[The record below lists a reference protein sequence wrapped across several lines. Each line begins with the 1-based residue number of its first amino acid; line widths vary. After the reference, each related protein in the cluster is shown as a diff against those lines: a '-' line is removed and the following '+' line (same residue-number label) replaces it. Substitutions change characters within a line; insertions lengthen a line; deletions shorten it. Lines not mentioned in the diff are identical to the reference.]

1 MSTPITFEYPL
12 NERFRTFMRLEY
24 LFEQLDWF
32 IPRPDVWSTRT
43 AIDALLDIITITT
56 RADVKNEL
64 TKEIDRHIASISRLT
79 DQPGVDPDALEKVL
93 GDLAAAGEAIQQMH
107 GPIGQNARE
116 DEFLKAISQRNSIPG
131 GTCSFDLPQFHHWLT
146 QSAEVRQERI
156 DGWLHDIGPTM
167 RGIELVLA
175 LVRTSAP
182 ARRLVAEGGF
192 FQESLDP
199 QSPAQ
204 MLRVTLDGDSALF
217 PEISGHKT
225 RFSLRFMRAEGRGRP
240 VPHESDVPF
249 RLSCCVL

>member
-32 IPRPDVWSTRT
+32 IPQPDVWSTRT
-43 AIDALLDIITITT
+43 AIDALLDIVTITT

-64 TKEIDRHIASISRLT
+64 TKEIDRHITSISRLA
-79 DQPGVDPDALEKVL
+79 DQPGVDPEALEKVL
-93 GDLAAAGEAIQQMH
+93 GDLAAANEAIQQMY

-116 DEFLKAISQRNSIPG
+116 DDFLKAISQRNSIPG

-146 QSAEVRQERI
+146 LPGETRQERI

-167 RGIELVLA
+167 RGIGLVLS

-182 ARRLVAEGGF
+182 TRRLIAEGGF
-192 FQESLDP
+192 FQEALDA

-204 MLRVTLDGDSALF
+204 MLRVTLDGDNALF

-225 RFSLRFMRAEGRGRP
+225 RFSIRFMRVEGRGRP
-240 VPHESDVPF
+240 VPHESSVPF
-249 RLSCCVL
+249 RLNCCVL